1 MERRR
6 AVRVAVL
13 IALCAATA
21 VPCSFDDTP
30 AFSFRIR
37 PDAPIEEYVNG
48 RIGIIGR
55 EYARSHL
62 VVAYRWLSGNPPSD
76 ADRAGF
82 RDLLQWRLGEVREE
96 DQQQA
101 WDALRAQ
108 IRGTQVPSTPYAYRS
123 GGAYGWFTNCTNESF
138 RKAMAVLRD
147 RVARFG
153 ANSPAVLSWLEA
165 QETVFSNCYQ
175 GEAVP
180 KPADASLPALIRYD
194 RAYQIAAANF
204 YATKY
209 VEARTQFLAIAADK
223 SSPWW
228 QTARLV
234 AARALLRRTSY
245 EEGERDLRAILTDA
259 SMAPLH
265 PQTRQLLNFTAFRLH
280 PGQRLTELAGTLMN
294 SAANADE
301 AKHALDDYTYL
312 LDDPDRTG
320 DDDLTVWIRAFQS
333 GRDVTAQWKATKK
346 VHWLAAAIAVD
357 APSDVD
363 ELLEAAAKIGPDSPA
378 YPMLAYHRAR
388 LRPARSVLDAALAL
402 DETKLPTSSRN
413 LLLAQRRGMARSFA
427 EYFRDAQVMPVGTD
441 VEQTVEPF
449 EHPLLAPDVAAVI
462 NEWMPLEMLA
472 DAATSKD
479 IHEEIRK
486 PILIAAWTRAIL
498 LDREDVAARLAPLIF
513 AMRPAIEE
521 RFTAWRK
528 ARGAQRRFAAA
539 DLIAH
544 HAGQQPN
551 VEWYGGPS
559 FDYEEVGG
567 GWWCLHNPEKG
578 LAPPPFLRE
587 TSADEEVRALRELGS
602 GATWLL
608 RTFLDLA
615 NTQPHD
621 PRVAENLS
629 IAIKGTRHSCGDA
642 DTDAL
647 AEKAFNV
654 LHHRYGKTEWAKE
667 TPYWYRAG
675 F

>member
-1 MERRR
+1 MDEK
-6 AVRVAVL
+6 
-13 IALCAATA
+13 
-21 VPCSFDDTP
+21 P
-30 AFSFRIR
+30 
-37 PDAPIEEYVNG
+37 
-48 RIGIIGR
+48 
-55 EYARSHL
+55 
-62 VVAYRWLSGNPPSD
+62 
-76 ADRAGF
+76 
-82 RDLLQWRLGEVREE
+82 
-96 DQQQA
+96 A
-101 WDALRAQ
+101 WDKLRAE
-108 IRGTQVPSTPYAYRS
+108 IRGTQVPDTPYAFRS

-138 RKAMAVLRD
+138 RKAMSVLRD

-153 ANSPAVLSWLEA
+153 AKSPAVLSWLEA
-165 QETVFSNCYQ
+165 QETVFSNCNE

-180 KPADASLPALIRYD
+180 KPAEGSLPALIRYD

-209 VEARTQFLAIAADK
+209 VLARTQFLEIAADQ

-234 AARALLRRTSY
+234 AARALLRGALF
-245 EEGERDLRAILTDA
+245 EEGERDLRTILADA

-265 PQTRQLLNFTAFRLH
+265 PQARQLLSFTDFRLH

-294 SAANADE
+294 GSASADE
-301 AKHALDDYTYL
+301 AKRALDDYTYL

-363 ELLEAAAKIGPDSPA
+363 ELLAAAAKIGPDSVA

-388 LRPARSVLDAALAL
+388 LLKTDAARPVLDRALSL
-402 DETKLPTSSRN
+402 DETRLPVSSRN
-413 LLLAQRRGMARSFA
+413 ALLAQRRGMARSFA
-427 EYFRDAQVMPVGTD
+427 EYFRDAQVMPVGID
-441 VEQTVEPF
+441 VDQTVEPF
-449 EHPLLAPDVAAVI
+449 EHPLLAPDAAAVI
-462 NEWMPLEMLA
+462 NEWMPLDMLA

-486 PILIAAWTRAIL
+486 PILVAAWTRAIL
-498 LDREDVAARLAPLIF
+498 LDRDDVAARLAPLIF
-513 AMRPAIEE
+513 ATRPAIEE

-567 GWWCLHNPEKG
+567 GWWCLYNPEKG
-578 LAPPPFLRE
+578 LAPPPFLSE
-587 TSADEEVRALRELGS
+587 TAADEEVRALRELGS

-608 RTFLDLA
+608 RAFLDLA
-615 NTQPHD
+615 NAQPQD
-621 PRVAENLS
+621 PRVAEDLS

-642 DTDAL
+642 ETDAL

-654 LHHRYGKTEWAKE
+654 LHRRYGKTEWAKE

-675 F
+675 S